1 MPGSSIFQEQ
11 GGFRGVRVTVG
22 LRGLCSL
29 GIAGNTHSLSRDLNR
44 GQRDGPK
51 RTATNAQWRRQGATK
66 WHNFYNHTCAPSISN
81 SMRNQSHIPTLR
93 SPLRQMDVL
102 TPLNPLS
109 RSTSPHNMPVVLKPP
124 LPPNPP
130 SGSRPSI
137 LLTSHRAFPLC
148 RI

>member
-81 SMRNQSHIPTLR
+81 SMRK
-93 SPLRQMDVL
+93 VL